1 MQVKPEEYV
10 KEWLEPVV
18 RFVDMPERKIKRNIA
33 LMQSRV
39 KCIKKPE
46 QKDNGGNKSDETKE
60 SRNI

>member
-1 MQVKPEEYV
+1 MQVKLEEYI

-39 KCIKKPE
+39 KYIKRAG
-46 QKDNGGNKSDETKE
+46 QKDKQ
-60 SRNI
+60 

>member
-1 MQVKPEEYV
+1 MQVKLEEYV

-39 KCIKKPE
+39 KCIKKPD
-46 QKDNGGNKSDETKE
+46 QKDKQ
-60 SRNI
+60 